1 MRKLLTSRF
10 PLAVVPLVSLVLVA
24 ACQPAER
31 EGMPEAAVDTA
42 GVEAAIDSLRQ
53 TYMDA
58 YNAGETGRVA
68 SLYTEDAAFLPAD
81 APVVTGRDAIRA
93 AMEEQLAP
101 EPTLEVN
108 PREVNPLSADWT
120 QSSGT
125 YRVSVQPE
133 GAAEPQVVQGSY
145 LVLFRRTAEGWR
157 LYRHAANY
165 DMAPAAPAD
174 PR

>member
-10 PLAVVPLVSLVLVA
+10 PFAVVSLTALSLVA
-24 ACQPAER
+24 ACQPAEQA
-31 EGMPEAAVDTA
+31 GTPEAAVDTA
-42 GVEAAIDSLRQ
+42 AVEAAIDSLRQ
-53 TYMDA
+53 AYITA
-58 YNAGETGRVA
+58 YNAGETGRLA

-81 APVVTGRDAIRA
+81 APVVSGREAIRA

-101 EPTLEVN
+101 APTLEVN

-120 QSSGT
+120 QAAGT
-125 YRVSVQPE
+125 YRVAVQPE

-145 LVLFRRTAEGWR
+145 LLLLRRTPEGWR
-157 LYRHAANY
+157 LFRHAANY
-165 DMAPAAPAD
+165 DMLPTAPAE